1 MKKTLVFGLVAAIAL
16 YVGLMFF
23 LGSVVKAGVN
33 TFGPKL
39 TQTKVELQAAT
50 ISPVTGAGTLRGLV
64 VGNPKGWSDANAF
77 SLGRVHVD
85 IAPMSLFGDHIDI
98 EEISIDGP
106 EFLYET
112 KFVSSNIK
120 DLLKNIEEFS
130 GGGKDAQAQPATKD
144 GKPVK
149 FVVRKFRLTNGVA
162 RLGVGPTAIPVP
174 LPPLELTDL
183 GVKEGGITPD
193 QLAGAVMKNV
203 LGSIVTGSAE
213 ALASM
218 GSTRAANALEQ
229 TKDAAKKA
237 ADGVKKLFGGDKP

>member
-1 MKKTLVFGLVAAIAL
+1 MKKILIFGVVTVIAL
-16 YVGLMFF
+16 YIGLMFF
-23 LGSVVKAGVN
+23 LGSIVKAGVN
-33 TFGPKL
+33 TFGPQL

-64 VGNPKGWSDANAF
+64 VGNPKGWSEGNAF

-85 IAPMSLFGDHIDI
+85 VAPLSLLGDHIDI
-98 EEISIDGP
+98 EEITIDGP

-112 KFVSSNIK
+112 RFVSSNIK
-120 DLLKNIEEFS
+120 DLLKNIEDFS
-130 GGGKDAQAQPATKD
+130 GGGKGAQAQPATKD
-144 GKPVK
+144 GKPIK

-213 ALASM
+213 ALANM